1 MVHAVGMENEQKT
14 STRFAPSSVFSV
26 LTFFF
31 FEKENQEGTY
41 KKLTRE
47 VTTDFPELAIVATL

>member
-1 MVHAVGMENEQKT
+1 MENEQKT